1 MADTNSKISERIARR
16 KRKNDPGISPNEGKS
31 GTEQAEKESKPIVE
45 DKLHLFDEDDDLT
58 SDFKE
63 NALKK
68 LAEDATEEKLMDTLR
83 ETHDQEI
90 NEALLKIIQ
99 YRQSRKWYATL
110 FMILIFGIILGMI
123 IRSTWAGTDIAPEWK
138 EIMLIMLG
146 AFVASFSKVVDF
158 WFNNAEND
166 NRLLEHATTSESRDE

>member
-1 MADTNSKISERIARR
+1 MSKIFS
-16 KRKNDPGISPNEGKS
+16 RKNKNYVKDI
-31 GTEQAEKESKPIVE
+31 
-45 DKLHLFDEDDDLT
+45 LDDDLGSNALDPAEEKVLEKLT
-58 SDFKE
+58 E
-63 NALKK
+63 NAS
-68 LAEDATEEKLMDTLR
+68 DNDLMDTLR
-83 ETHDQEI
+83 EQHDQEI
-90 NEALLKIIQ
+90 NEILLKIIQ

-166 NRLLEHATTSESRDE
+166 NRLLEHATTSESRED

>member
-1 MADTNSKISERIARR
+1 MSKIFS
-16 KRKNDPGISPNEGKS
+16 RKNKNYVKDI
-31 GTEQAEKESKPIVE
+31 
-45 DKLHLFDEDDDLT
+45 LDDDLGSNT
-58 SDFKE
+58 LDPAEEKVLEKLTE
-63 NALKK
+63 NAS
-68 LAEDATEEKLMDTLR
+68 DNDLMDTLR
-83 ETHDQEI
+83 EQHDQEI
-90 NEALLKIIQ
+90 NETLLKIIQ

-166 NRLLEHATTSESRDE
+166 NRLLEHATTSESRED

>member
-1 MADTNSKISERIARR
+1 MSKIFS
-16 KRKNDPGISPNEGKS
+16 RKNKNYVKD
-31 GTEQAEKESKPIVE
+31 V
-45 DKLHLFDEDDDLT
+45 LDDDLGSNT
-58 SDFKE
+58 LDSAEEKVLEKLTE
-63 NALKK
+63 NAS
-68 LAEDATEEKLMDTLR
+68 DNDLMDTLR
-83 ETHDQEI
+83 EQHDQEI
-90 NEALLKIIQ
+90 NETLLKIIQ

-166 NRLLEHATTSESRDE
+166 NRLLEHATTSESRDD

>member
-1 MADTNSKISERIARR
+1 
-16 KRKNDPGISPNEGKS
+16 
-31 GTEQAEKESKPIVE
+31 
-45 DKLHLFDEDDDLT
+45 
-58 SDFKE
+58 
-63 NALKK
+63 LKK
-68 LAEDATEEKLMDTLR
+68 LTESATDESLMDTLR

-99 YRQSRKWYATL
+99 YRQSRKWYATVA
-110 FMILIFGIILGMI
+110 MITIFGIILGMI
-123 IRSTWAGTDIAPEWK
+123 IRSTWAGSDIAPEWK

-166 NRLLEHATTSESRDE
+166 NRLLEQATTSESRDD

>member
-1 MADTNSKISERIARR
+1 MSKIFS
-16 KRKNDPGISPNEGKS
+16 RKNKNYVKDILDNDLGS
-31 GTEQAEKESKPIVE
+31 GTHLDSAEEKVLE
-45 DKLHLFDEDDDLT
+45 KLT
-58 SDFKE
+58 E
-63 NALKK
+63 NAS
-68 LAEDATEEKLMDTLR
+68 DSGLMNTLR
-83 ETHDQEI
+83 EQHDQEI
-90 NEALLKIIQ
+90 NEILLKIIQ

-110 FMILIFGIILGMI
+110 FMILIFAIILGMI

-166 NRLLEHATTSESRDE
+166 NRLLEHATTSESREE